1 MLKINSERP
10 SAKDLRIFA
19 LILTAGFFIIGG
31 LIPYLKDKS
40 FNMPLVIIGG
50 SVFLVGML
58 CPKLLIYPR
67 KYWIFI
73 GNIMGKINSTI
84 LFTFMYIL
92 IFSTIGLIFKIFK
105 RDRLK
110 TNFRKVSTT
119 MVFKNE
125 ISPFED
131 PF

>member
-1 MLKINSERP
+1 MQKTNSENP
-10 SAKDLRIFA
+10 SVKDLRVFA
-19 LILTAGFFIIGG
+19 LILTVGFLVIGG
-31 LIPYLKDKS
+31 LIPYFKNKP
-40 FNMPLVIIGG
+40 FNMPLVIVGG
-50 SVFLVGML
+50 SVFIVGML

-84 LFTFMYIL
+84 LFSLMYVL
-92 IFSTIGLIFKIFK
+92 IFSTIGLIFKICK

-110 TNFRKVSTT
+110 TSFRKVSST

-125 ISPFED
+125 ISTFED

>member
-1 MLKINSERP
+1 MLKTNSARP

-19 LILTAGFFIIGG
+19 LILTVGFLFIGG
-31 LIPYLKDKS
+31 LVPYFKNKS
-40 FNMPLVIIGG
+40 FNMLLVIVGG
-50 SVFLVGML
+50 SFFLVGML

-67 KYWIFI
+67 KYWIII

-84 LFTFMYIL
+84 LFTLMYIL
-92 IFSTIGLIFKIFK
+92 IFSTVGLIFKIFK

-110 TNFRKVSTT
+110 TGFRKVSTT
-119 MVFKNE
+119 MVLKNE
-125 ISPFED
+125 ISTFED